1 MVRRRGPPGLEAGLA
16 CLDRRLVVT
25 SARGRDTVRV
35 VHQDARVCSSFAKA
49 QEVVYQRLSS
59 LFFAPTTSARTLHG
73 TRAGSPHARLSCPVP
88 SRASREAHPARPMQ
102 RSPAAKRRS
111 YRMTARSADGQVDAT
126 HQAPPTPGQAPR
138 YATRVAPFAVC
149 VSPGGR
155 HYLSDSARN

>member
-73 TRAGSPHARLSCPVP
+73 TRAGSPHARLSCPVQGV
-88 SRASREAHPARPMQ
+88 ARSAPCAPDAAQ
-102 RSPAAKRRS
+102 PRGETTQLSNDSAKRR
-111 YRMTARSADGQVDAT
+111 RS
-126 HQAPPTPGQAPR
+126 
-138 YATRVAPFAVC
+138 
-149 VSPGGR
+149 GGR
-155 HYLSDSARN
+155 NASSTPDAWPGAAIRDSGGPIRGVRIPRRQALSVR